1 MQVFNSEFLIHDR
14 PEGKNHPY
22 IIITEAGV
30 SYYGDMGLEREFVDL
45 AAESKADVFKAQ
57 VFEIDNSIDESKDQ
71 DIESILDNIIEDK
84 DIESVSHEQISEHV

>member
-1 MQVFNSEFLIHDR
+1 MIAQKERIN
-14 PEGKNHPY
+14 PY

-57 VFEIDNSIDESKDQ
+57 VFEIDNFISSACPDWRERFK
-71 DIESILDNIIEDK
+71 ERIIYLP
-84 DIESVSHEQISEHV
+84 IY